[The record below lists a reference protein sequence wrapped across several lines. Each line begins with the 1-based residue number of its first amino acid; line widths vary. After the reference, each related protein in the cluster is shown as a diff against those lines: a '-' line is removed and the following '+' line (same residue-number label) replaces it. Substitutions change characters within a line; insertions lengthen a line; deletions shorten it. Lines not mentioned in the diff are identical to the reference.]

1 MVVAGAGTGRRF
13 VATDEANGSPALLG
27 SDHVAFKILQ
37 GSRPVEIAVASVQT
51 GRVVNRFPITD
62 ATALAGSVDGKTI
75 FFGKAGQIWRL
86 PVAGGTPERLTTG
99 VGVAA
104 DPRSKDLVVQRIDET
119 GVHLFRVPLDG
130 GREQEIPVRGDL
142 RLAPF
147 PMHPGGVGPDGRI
160 VIGVVSPSAWFWPAA
175 ILDPKT
181 GKLELTPS
189 GLTYDMTSQWTAD
202 GSIVSSALPLEAR
215 LWRLVPIGNRKWWE

>member
-1 MVVAGAGTGRRF
+1 
-13 VATDEANGSPALLG
+13 
-27 SDHVAFKILQ
+27 
-37 GSRPVEIAVASVQT
+37 
-51 GRVVNRFPITD
+51 
-62 ATALAGSVDGKTI
+62 
-75 FFGKAGQIWRL
+75 
-86 PVAGGTPERLTTG
+86 
-99 VGVAA
+99 
-104 DPRSKDLVVQRIDET
+104 
-119 GVHLFRVPLDG
+119 
-130 GREQEIPVRGDL
+130 
-142 RLAPF
+142 
-147 PMHPGGVGPDGRI
+147 VGPDGRI

>member
-1 MVVAGAGTGRRF
+1 
-13 VATDEANGSPALLG
+13 
-27 SDHVAFKILQ
+27 
-37 GSRPVEIAVASVQT
+37 
-51 GRVVNRFPITD
+51 
-62 ATALAGSVDGKTI
+62 
-75 FFGKAGQIWRL
+75 
-86 PVAGGTPERLTTG
+86 
-99 VGVAA
+99 
-104 DPRSKDLVVQRIDET
+104 VVQRIDET